1 MSEYNPLQTVKRR
14 FFAMRN
20 GIIADT
26 LRRAGSPYRII
37 FGLNLPQ
44 IKEIAEMTGKDAGLA
59 QLLWNN
65 VSTRES
71 MLMAPMIYPEEAMT
85 QDVAQQWI
93 DTAVCCEAVDILCH
107 RLLRH
112 LPFAWDLAR
121 ANIESSVPL
130 NRYAAIRLMWNL
142 IATHAGCIRPLA
154 EKEASL
160 RSPLTYRAA
169 ADLVSEI
176 DFLFEA

>member
-1 MSEYNPLQTVKRR
+1 MSEFNPLQTVKRR

-44 IKEIAEMTGKDAGLA
+44 LKEIADMTGSNAALA
-59 QLLWNN
+59 QQLWDN

-71 MLMAPMIYPEEAMT
+71 MLMAPMIYPREEMT
-85 QDVAQQWI
+85 QPVAQQWI
-93 DTAVCCEAVDILCH
+93 DSAVCPEAVDILCH

-112 LPFAWDLAR
+112 LPYAWQLAQH
-121 ANIESSVPL
+121 NIESSVDL

-142 IATHAGCIRPLA
+142 IATHAVSIRPLA
-154 EKEASL
+154 EKEAA
-160 RSPLTYRAA
+160 RRNPLTYRVAS
-169 ADLVSEI
+169 DLVSEI
-176 DFLFEA
+176 DFLLEA